1 MSIVI
6 SVESLS
12 KKYIIG
18 HQKTSLSGTILGMSK
33 AEIKRKFDAIVI
45 FAEVKK
51 TLDTFVKYFSKVVQL
66 KLAASY
72 GLNPISY
79 QVGSESSS
87 GFHPNLSWSHYC
99 ALMRVE
105 NTPQRRIEFTSSCS
119 T

>member
-1 MSIVI
+1 MTSVI
-6 SVESLS
+6 SIENLS

-18 HQKTSLSGTILGMSK
+18 HPLNGEILGMSK
-33 AEIKRKFDAIVI
+33 AEIKSKFDAIVI

-79 QVGSESSS
+79 PVGSESPS
-87 GFHPNLSWSHYC
+87 GFHPQPELVTLLRPD
-99 ALMRVE
+99 AGGK
-105 NTPQRRIEFTSSCS
+105 
-119 T
+119 